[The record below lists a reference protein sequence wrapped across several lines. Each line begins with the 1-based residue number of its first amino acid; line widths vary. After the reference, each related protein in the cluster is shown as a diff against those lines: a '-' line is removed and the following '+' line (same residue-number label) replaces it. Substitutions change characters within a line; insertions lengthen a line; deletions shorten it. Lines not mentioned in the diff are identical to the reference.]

1 MRQYP
6 YPAKAGC
13 LTVAENRLT
22 RLAPPGAD
30 AARTRLARLDGSR
43 DLVIALA
50 EGRVPPL
57 VIHAVENRLTADDE
71 SSSGCAG
78 IAQIILRGFCAGLRR
93 GTRPCGREPPSG

>member
-1 MRQYP
+1 M
-6 YPAKAGC
+6 
-13 LTVAENRLT
+13 AENRLT

-71 SSSGCAG
+71 VELGLRGNSANNSSR
-78 IAQIILRGFCAGLRR
+78 ILRWASSRNSTVLPR
-93 GTRPCGREPPSG
+93 